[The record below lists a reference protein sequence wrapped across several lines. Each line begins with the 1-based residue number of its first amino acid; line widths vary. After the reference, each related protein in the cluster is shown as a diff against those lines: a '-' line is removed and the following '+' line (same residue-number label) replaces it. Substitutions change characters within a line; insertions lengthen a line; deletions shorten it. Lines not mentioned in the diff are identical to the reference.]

1 MFTRSDLAT
10 LLADTSPLAVSIF
23 LPTHVRGRETRQDP
37 IRLKNLTTQAHEQ
50 LMAAGISPADGET
63 LLAPALEL
71 LDDYPFW
78 QHQSQGLALFLG
90 GGAAHRYN
98 VPIPLPEQVV
108 VGPGFHIRPLLPILA
123 ADGAYR
129 VLTITAGK
137 VRLFDASRFALTEAE
152 NTGLPD
158 NLADDLGEP
167 DYENPVQA
175 SPVARPHTGSINIGN
190 AQVYGDSPAEWR
202 KGRIVE
208 FARRVAIAVEQRLA
222 ADPLPVVLV
231 ADAEIGGQFQKVS
244 TLGPLLAGVID
255 GNPEVMDSQQLHD
268 ATYLVMQQRLDAVRA
283 QASDRVEALLGSGD
297 PRATTITDEVV
308 RAAYQGRVDIVLLAE
323 EAAAWG
329 RYDEATDQIING
341 DAMQAGDLLE
351 AVAVQTLR
359 HGGVVHLLA
368 EAQMPGPV
376 TAAAILRY

>member
-1 MFTRSDLAT
+1 MRLPDVRPDRADRPRSDPRRLEERCSPDPIWPPCWPT
-10 LLADTSPLAVSIF
+10 LSPLAVSIF

-37 IRLKNLTTQAHEQ
+37 IRLKNLTTQAHDN
-50 LMAAGISPADGET
+50 LMAAGISPADGDT

-71 LDDYPFW
+71 LDDHPFW

-90 GGAAHRYN
+90 TGTAHRYK
-98 VPIPLPEQVV
+98 VPIPLTEQVV

-137 VRLFDASRFALTEAE
+137 VRMFDASRFALTEAE

-175 SPVARPHTGSINIGN
+175 STVARPHTGSINIDN

-208 FARRVAIAVEQRLA
+208 FARRVATA
-222 ADPLPVVLV
+222 
-231 ADAEIGGQFQKVS
+231 F
-244 TLGPLLAGVID
+244 
-255 GNPEVMDSQQLHD
+255 
-268 ATYLVMQQRLDAVRA
+268 
-283 QASDRVEALLGSGD
+283 
-297 PRATTITDEVV
+297 
-308 RAAYQGRVDIVLLAE
+308 RAAAR
-323 EAAAWG
+323 
-329 RYDEATDQIING
+329 R
-341 DAMQAGDLLE
+341 
-351 AVAVQTLR
+351 
-359 HGGVVHLLA
+359 
-368 EAQMPGPV
+368 
-376 TAAAILRY
+376 